1 MTTNLTEN
9 AISSML
15 SGSTHIQPCLQ
26 IVELEPIQSVQK
38 TTLRYHTAI
47 SDGTHKKH
55 IILPKDF
62 NDLVSTGLLQKGS
75 VINVKS
81 WATSAIGPSTSIKL
95 IDFEI
100 STSFAPLIGN
110 PKTLSIPITSNENTP
125 SLSDPQPLSKRNCPL
140 PTTPTSSVLPVQIPI
155 KSLNPYHSNWC
166 IKGYVQRKTALRQFQ
181 NQYGLGRVFGFDL
194 FDTEGGE
201 IHITCFNNVAD
212 YFFDKIQNENV
223 YIVSKGNVKMANKQ
237 YNHLNNDWEILLNTT
252 STIEHVAGE
261 KKHNPTVRF
270 NIKSIN
276 DIKTTIV
283 NSIVDV
289 LGVVT
294 DISGVC
300 TIRRKDGSE
309 VNKQTVQ
316 LRDMSEYS
324 IDAIFLGDN
333 FNVVSQEI
341 SSLCAT
347 GNNPIIAIKSAR
359 VGEFNGKNI
368 VTTTRSI
375 ILVDPDIE
383 EAHALKLWFKKEGS
397 TAASTSLTT
406 RSPFGHQQKKITISD
421 IYNMD
426 SLEKP
431 TFFQLN
437 DKITKIGM
445 DSFYYIS
452 CSSLV
457 GGKKCMKKL
466 IPQNTGMWFCP
477 KCNAEVRDCDYRYLL
492 KIDIQDHTGEL
503 ASTVTFKDAG
513 STILGNN
520 AKDFYLLSSD
530 PKLIK
535 EIVSRA
541 LWTDHI
547 FTLSVKTET
556 FKELPRLKC
565 VIIKEEKLHFMTKCN
580 NILREIQNISTL

>member
-26 IVELEPIQSVQK
+26 IVELDPIQLVQK
-38 TTLRYHTAI
+38 TTLRYRTAI
-47 SDGTHKKH
+47 SDRTHKKH
-55 IILPKDF
+55 IILPQDF

-110 PKTLSIPITSNENTP
+110 PKTLSVPITSNENTP
-125 SLSDPQPLSKRNCPL
+125 SSSDPQPSSKRHCPL
-140 PTTPTSSVLPVQIPI
+140 PTTPTPSVLPVQIPI

-166 IKGYVQRKTALRQFQ
+166 IKGYVQRKTTLRQFQ
-181 NQYGLGRVFGFDL
+181 NQYGPGRVFGFDL
-194 FDTEGGE
+194 FDAEGGE
-201 IHITCFNNVAD
+201 IHITCFNTVAD
-212 YFFDKIQNENV
+212 NFFAKIQNGNV

-237 YNHLNNDWEILLNTT
+237 YNHLNNDWEILLNAT

-261 KKHNPTVRF
+261 K
-270 NIKSIN
+270 NIIQ
-276 DIKTTIV
+276 
-283 NSIVDV
+283 
-289 LGVVT
+289 
-294 DISGVC
+294 
-300 TIRRKDGSE
+300 RKDGSE
-309 VNKQTVQ
+309 VNKQTIQ

-324 IDAIFLGDN
+324 IDAIFWGDN

-359 VGEFNGKNI
+359 IGEFNGKNI
-368 VTTTRSI
+368 GTTARTI

-383 EAHALKLWFKKEGS
+383 EAHVLKSWFKKEGS
-397 TAASTSLTT
+397 IVASTSLTT
-406 RSPFGHQQKKITISD
+406 RSPFSHQQKKITISD

-426 SLEKP
+426 SFEKP
-431 TFFQLN
+431 TFFQL
-437 DKITKIGM
+437 KGTITKIGM

-452 CSSLV
+452 CPSLV
-457 GGKKCMKKL
+457 GRKKCMKKL
-466 IPQNTGMWFCP
+466 IPQNTGLWLCP

-503 ASTVTFKDAG
+503 ASTVAFEDEG

-530 PKLIK
+530 PELIK

-547 FTLSVKTET
+547 FTLSVKIET
-556 FKELPRLKC
+556 FKEVPCLKC
-565 VIIKEEKLHFMTKCN
+565 VIIKE
-580 NILREIQNISTL
+580 

>member
-26 IVELEPIQSVQK
+26 IVELEPIQSVKK
-38 TTLRYHTAI
+38 TTLRYRIAI
-47 SDGTHKKH
+47 SDRTHKKH
-55 IILPKDF
+55 IILPTDF

-75 VINVKS
+75 IINVKS

-110 PKTLSIPITSNENTP
+110 PKTLNIPITSNENTP
-125 SLSDPQPLSKRNCPL
+125 SSSDPQPLSKRHCPL
-140 PTTPTSSVLPVQIPI
+140 PTTPTPSVLPVQIPI

-181 NQYGLGRVFGFDL
+181 NQYGPGRVFGFDL

-201 IHITCFNNVAD
+201 IHIACFNNVAD
-212 YFFDKIQNENV
+212 YFFNKIQNENV

-237 YNHLNNDWEILLNTT
+237 YNHLNNDLEILLNAT

-276 DIKTTIV
+276 DIRTTTI

-289 LGVVT
+289 LCVVT

-324 IDAIFLGDN
+324 IDAIFWGDN
-333 FNVVSQEI
+333 FNAVSQEI

-347 GNNPIIAIKSAR
+347 GNNPIIAIKSAL

-368 VTTTRSI
+368 GTTTRSI

-383 EAHALKLWFKKEGS
+383 EAHALKSWFEKEGS
-397 TAASTSLTT
+397 TVASTSLTT

-431 TFFQLN
+431 TFFQL
-437 DKITKIGM
+437 KGTITKIGM

-452 CSSLV
+452 FPSLV

-477 KCNAEVRDCDYRYLL
+477 K
-492 KIDIQDHTGEL
+492 
-503 ASTVTFKDAG
+503 
-513 STILGNN
+513 
-520 AKDFYLLSSD
+520 
-530 PKLIK
+530 
-535 EIVSRA
+535 
-541 LWTDHI
+541 
-547 FTLSVKTET
+547 
-556 FKELPRLKC
+556 
-565 VIIKEEKLHFMTKCN
+565 
-580 NILREIQNISTL
+580 

>member
-38 TTLRYHTAI
+38 TTPRYRTAL

-55 IILPKDF
+55 IILPQDF

-75 VINVKS
+75 VINVKI
-81 WATSAIGPSTSIKL
+81 WAASTIGPSTSIKL

-100 STSFAPLIGN
+100 STSFAPLIVN
-110 PKTLSIPITSNENTP
+110 PKTLSFPITSNENTP
-125 SLSDPQPLSKRNCPL
+125 SSSDLQPSSKRHCPL
-140 PTTPTSSVLPVQIPI
+140 PTTPTPSVFPVQIPI

-181 NQYGLGRVFGFDL
+181 NQYGPCRVFGFDL
-194 FDTEGGE
+194 FDVEGGE
-201 IHITCFNNVAD
+201 MHITCFNNVAD
-212 YFFDKIQNENV
+212 SFFDKVQNGNV
-223 YIVSKGNVKMANKQ
+223 YIVSKGNVRMANKQ
-237 YNHLNNDWEILLNTT
+237 YNHLNNDWEILLNAT
-252 STIEHVAGE
+252 STIEHVASE

-276 DIKTTIV
+276 DIRTTTV

-294 DISGVC
+294 DISSVC

-309 VNKQTVQ
+309 VNKQTIQ

-324 IDAIFLGDN
+324 IDAIFWGDS

-359 VGEFNGKNI
+359 IGEFNGKNI
-368 VTTTRSI
+368 STIARTI

-383 EAHALKLWFKKEGS
+383 EAHALKSWFKKEGS
-397 TAASTSLTT
+397 IAASTSLTT

-421 IYNMD
+421 IYNMA
-426 SLEKP
+426 SFEKP
-431 TFFQLN
+431 TFFQL
-437 DKITKIGM
+437 KGTITKIGM

-452 CSSLV
+452 CQSLV
-457 GGKKCMKKL
+457 GRKKCMKKL
-466 IPQNTGMWFCP
+466 IPQNTGLWFCP
-477 KCNAEVRDCDYRYLL
+477 KCNAKVRDCDYRYLL
-492 KIDIQDHTGEL
+492 KIDIQDDTGEL
-503 ASTVTFKDAG
+503 ASTVAFEDAG
-513 STILGNN
+513 SSILGNN

-530 PKLIK
+530 P
-535 EIVSRA
+535 
-541 LWTDHI
+541 
-547 FTLSVKTET
+547 
-556 FKELPRLKC
+556 
-565 VIIKEEKLHFMTKCN
+565 
-580 NILREIQNISTL
+580 